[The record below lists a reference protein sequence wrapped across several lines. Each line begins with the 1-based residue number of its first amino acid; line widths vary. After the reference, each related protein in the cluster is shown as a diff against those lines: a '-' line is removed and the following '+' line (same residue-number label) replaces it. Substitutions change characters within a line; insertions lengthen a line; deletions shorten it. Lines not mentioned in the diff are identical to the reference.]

1 VDVSTDPNFTTFY
14 NKNVSNLTSTVCPG
28 SFCDYPNCN
37 TYLKFR
43 PNTTYYWRVW
53 NGSVETNGGS
63 FTTPVCATT
72 NTNCSG
78 TFDDSGGPSGTYSG
92 NEDYTYTIAPPNA
105 SSVTMNFASM
115 DLENGFDSLYIY
127 NGNSTAAPLL
137 GAYTGTN
144 NPGTV
149 SSTGGAIT
157 LHFVSDPFVNN
168 TGFAATW
175 SCTQLSTGT
184 SDNTALS
191 QVGIYPN
198 PAGSEA
204 DLHYVLADEGPVKVE
219 LVDMLGR
226 VLLLSSGQQAGGEHA
241 LHIDINAL
249 VLAKGLYDVRII
261 TSKGNAN
268 IKLIVK

>member
-1 VDVSTDPNFTTFY
+1 M
-14 NKNVSNLTSTVCPG
+14 
-28 SFCDYPNCN
+28 
-37 TYLKFR
+37 
-43 PNTTYYWRVW
+43 
-53 NGSVETNGGS
+53 
-63 FTTPVCATT
+63 
-72 NTNCSG
+72 
-78 TFDDSGGPSGTYSG
+78 
-92 NEDYTYTIAPPNA
+92 
-105 SSVTMNFASM
+105 SSVVRNADT
-115 DLENGFDSLYIY
+115 
-127 NGNSTAAPLL
+127 P
-137 GAYTGTN
+137 
-144 NPGTV
+144 
-149 SSTGGAIT
+149 
-157 LHFVSDPFVNN
+157 
-168 TGFAATW
+168 
-175 SCTQLSTGT
+175 LSTGT